1 MEFKELY
8 HKPLE
13 YLQHLFV
20 TGLLFLLPITITFSL
35 FHFFFSVI
43 KKWLIPIRNL
53 EIPIIKH
60 IPHHEIFIL
69 IGFIFLIGIL
79 IKAFILRPL
88 IHILEESLISRIPL
102 IRTIYLGIKQLVFA
116 FSSHDQT
123 SFKKVVIVQY
133 PRPGIY
139 SIGFLTKDIPS
150 DIAQEDLAG
159 VYIPH
164 TPNPASGN
172 FIMVPKKDIAETN
185 LNRQEATAMIISGGI
200 VQPPR
205 YKKE

>member
-1 MEFKELY
+1 MEFRDLY
-8 HKPLE
+8 HKPLQ
-13 YLQHLFV
+13 YIQHLFV

-53 EIPIIKH
+53 EIPIISR
-60 IPHHEIFIL
+60 IPHHEIIIL
-69 IGFIFLIGIL
+69 IGFIFLIGVL

-88 IHILEESLISRIPL
+88 IHVLEESVNRIPF
-102 IRTIYLGIKQLVFA
+102 IRTIYMGIKQLVFA

-133 PRPGIY
+133 PRAGIY
-139 SIGFLTKDIPS
+139 SIGFLTKDMPTV
-150 DIAQEDLAG
+150 IAGDNLVG

-172 FIMVPKKDIAETN
+172 FIMVPKQDIQETD
-185 LNRQEATAMIISGGI
+185 LNRQEATALIISGGI